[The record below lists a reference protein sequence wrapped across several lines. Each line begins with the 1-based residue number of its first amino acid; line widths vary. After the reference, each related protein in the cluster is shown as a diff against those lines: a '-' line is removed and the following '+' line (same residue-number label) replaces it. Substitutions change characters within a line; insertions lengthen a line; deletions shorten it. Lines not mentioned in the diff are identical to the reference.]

1 MPSKSGDRADF
12 FPAIEKKYGKPMK
25 YWFSQ
30 LDDLES
36 TKYPD
41 QIALL
46 RESFEFSQ
54 NHANAVVMHFRGSTS
69 SRRHS
74 GPDDYFAKLNERER
88 KLACEI
94 FEVIQKKYPKL
105 ELVVAWNQP
114 MLRTGKDYVFALS
127 ASKNHIT
134 VNPWS
139 KSVLEEITP
148 RLEGLKVN
156 KHTFQL
162 PLEWKINKSLLYDM
176 VKMRIA
182 EL

>member
-30 LDDLES
+30 LHDLES
-36 TKYPD
+36 SKYPD

-46 RESFEFSQ
+46 REGFEFSQ

-74 GPDDYFAKLNERER
+74 SPDDYFSKLGDRER
-88 KLACEI
+88 KLAREI

-114 MLRTGKDYVFALS
+114 MLRTDKDYVFALS

-134 VNPWS
+134 INPWS
-139 KSVLEEITP
+139 IEVLAEVTP

-156 KHTFQL
+156 KRTFQV
-162 PLEWKINKSLLYDM
+162 PLNWKVNQSLLHTM
-176 VKMRIA
+176 VKLRIA